1 MFFVVFLAY
10 DRAKCLVI
18 GSPLFLFSWSVCMTF
33 INPCGNTCMIDV
45 VAFAVRTVR
54 SRRVS
59 FALGWLLIFSTGV
72 GGNALAADVP
82 TPESHLGY
90 KPGADFHL
98 APWGQV
104 VSYFEK
110 VDAASDRVKVRVLG
124 QTTEGRPYMVA
135 FISSADT
142 MNNLDRYRSFQEQ
155 LHDPRKIPDPA
166 LRARAVADSKPVV
179 VITCSIHSTETAST
193 LMAIELLHELAT
205 RDDPAAR
212 EILDKTIVIL
222 VPSAN
227 PDGVDKV
234 AHWYDRSR
242 EKPWEGSGMPE
253 LYHFY
258 AGHDTNR
265 DWFML
270 NLKETQL
277 LTHLLYKE
285 WFPTILYDVHQM
297 GNRGARMFVPP
308 FFDPVNPNISAR
320 LQQEILLIG
329 AHLSNDLA
337 GTGKRGVLTN
347 AMYDDWQNGG
357 NRTTAQRHNIVAI
370 LTEAAS
376 VRLASPIFQSKDE
389 LRGGI
394 RGLTEYRQA
403 VNFPDPWPGGWWRLR
418 DIVDYELIIARS
430 LLTLAARYRESFQG
444 NLLAIASEA
453 VSAGT
458 ATPPF
463 AWVVPTDQRDPGS
476 AVALL
481 RILHDSGIEVQKAV
495 APFQAAGVNFPAG
508 TWVLPAAQPYRAHLK
523 DVLERQ
529 VYPKRLGAGGR
540 PEPPYDVAGWTLP
553 LQMGVRVVEVP
564 AEFSASLQK
573 LDRIEPLA
581 GTIDPSPPGQGPEP
595 VFYRLENRAND
606 DFIVRNALIDGGVEP
621 QLILKA
627 DDGTAGAIVFPA
639 GDKTHKAL
647 SAVLPTVSSHVVAR
661 TGKLV
666 DMKAKAETIGRKRIG
681 VYQPWVASMDEGW
694 TRFVLEKFKIRF
706 TTVHNADIRA
716 GNLKDRFDSLLF
728 PSVPARTL
736 REGYAADTTEPAY
749 VGGLGTEG
757 ALGLRD
763 FVREGGRLVA
773 LDAACEYAIDELN
786 LPVKSVLKDLPTT
799 IFYVPSSLLHAEIVE
814 VNKLTYGVPD
824 EFSVFFDKSLA
835 FELASGSNARIAVR
849 YARSNPLDSGW
860 LLGAPKI
867 EGKAALVEAPLGKG
881 SVVLFGFAPQHR
893 GQTYV
898 TFRLLFNA
906 LLN

>member
-1 MFFVVFLAY
+1 MPSVALGATPAVV
-10 DRAKCLVI
+10 
-18 GSPLFLFSWSVCMTF
+18 
-33 INPCGNTCMIDV
+33 DV
-45 VAFAVRTVR
+45 ANKLNDLQPAREHSMLTAVAFVIRAYRA
-54 SRRVS
+54 RRASLV
-59 FALGWLLIFSTGV
+59 LGWLLAV
-72 GGNALAADVP
+72 GAGAGGHAAAEQVP

-98 APWGQV
+98 APWTQV
-104 VSYFEK
+104 VSYFDK
-110 VDAASDRVKVRVLG
+110 VDAASDRVTVRVLG
-124 QTTEGRPYMVA
+124 RTTEGRPYVAA

-142 MNNLDRYRSFQEQ
+142 INNLERFRLFQER
-155 LHDPRKIPDPA
+155 LHDPRKFA
-166 LRARAVADSKPVV
+166 GAAEQARAVADSKPVV

-205 RDDPAAR
+205 RDDASTR

-227 PDGVDKV
+227 PDGVEKV
-234 AHWYDRSR
+234 ARWYDRSLG
-242 EKPWEGSGMPE
+242 KPWEGSGMPE
-253 LYHFY
+253 LYHLY

-270 NLKETQL
+270 NLKESQL

-297 GNRGARMFVPP
+297 GNVGARMFVPP
-308 FFDPVNPNISAR
+308 FHDPVNPNIVPR

-329 AHLSNDLA
+329 AHLTNDLA
-337 GTGKRGVLTN
+337 DTGKRGVLTN

-376 VRLASPIFQSKDE
+376 VRLASPIFQSKDQ
-389 LRGGI
+389 LRGGV
-394 RGLTEYRQA
+394 RGLPDYRQA

-444 NLLAIASEA
+444 NLVAIASEA
-453 VSAGT
+453 VNTGAT
-458 ATPPF
+458 TPPF
-463 AWVVPTDQRDPGS
+463 AWVVPPFQRDPGA
-476 AVALL
+476 AVALI
-481 RILHDSGIEVQKAV
+481 RILHDSGIEVQKAG
-495 APFQAAGVNFPAG
+495 APFQAAGLSFPAG
-508 TWVLPAAQPYRAHLK
+508 SWVLPAAQPYRAHLK

-529 VYPKRLGAGGR
+529 VYPTRLGAAGR

-553 LQMGVRVVEVP
+553 LQMGVRVVEVR
-564 AEFSASLQK
+564 AEFSPNAQK
-573 LDRIEPLA
+573 LDIIEPIAGKVDLA
-581 GTIDPSPPGQGPEP
+581 PGESGEPATYRID
-595 VFYRLENRAND
+595 NRAND
-606 DFIVRNALIDGGVEP
+606 DFIVRDALVGAGVEV
-621 QLILKA
+621 QLITGA
-627 DDGTAGAIVFPA
+627 DDGNLGALVFPA
-639 GDKTHKAL
+639 GEKTRNVL
-647 SAVLPTVSSHVVAR
+647 SAVLPTVSTHVFGLAA
-661 TGKLV
+661 KLPNPRW
-666 DMKAKAETIGRKRIG
+666 KTEPITRKRIA
-681 VYQPWVASMDEGW
+681 VYQPWVSSMDEGW
-694 TRFVLEKFKIRF
+694 TRFVLEKFKIPF

-716 GNLKDRFDSLLF
+716 GSLKERCDSLLI

-749 VGGLGTEG
+749 VGGLGADG
-757 ALGLRD
+757 ALAIRA
-763 FVREGGRLVA
+763 FVHDGGRLVA

-786 LPVKSVLKDLPTT
+786 LPVKSILKDLATT
-799 IFYVPSSLLHAEIVE
+799 VFYSPSSLLHADLAD
-814 VNKLTYGVPD
+814 VNKLTYGAPE

-835 FELASGSNARIAVR
+835 FDLSPGSNAKIAVR
-849 YARSNPLDSGW
+849 YAKSNALDSGW

-867 EGKAALVEAPLGKG
+867 EGKGALVEAPLGKG